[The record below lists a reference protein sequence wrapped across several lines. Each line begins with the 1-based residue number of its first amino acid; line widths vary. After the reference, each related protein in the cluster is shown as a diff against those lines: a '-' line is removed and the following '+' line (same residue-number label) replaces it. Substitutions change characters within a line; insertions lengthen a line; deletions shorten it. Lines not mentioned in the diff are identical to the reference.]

1 MRIVERMTQTPPK
14 CLHCGAG
21 NIENT
26 AGEVEPALDLERD
39 VGWGDPTYICSQ
51 CVAQI
56 AALWGYISIDQEN
69 DYKRE
74 VKRLKKELH
83 ELTARHSAVMRR
95 IRQVTAGRAAASKL
109 REAVDEEA
117 TAK

>member
-21 NIENT
+21 NVENT

-39 VGWGDPTYICSQ
+39 VGWGDPTYICSM

-74 VKRLKKELH
+74 VRRLKQELH
-83 ELTARHSAVMRR
+83 DLTSKHAAVMRR
-95 IRQVTAGRAAASKL
+95 IRKVTAGRAAAAQLK
-109 REAVDEEA
+109 EDIEEEA
-117 TAK
+117 KAG